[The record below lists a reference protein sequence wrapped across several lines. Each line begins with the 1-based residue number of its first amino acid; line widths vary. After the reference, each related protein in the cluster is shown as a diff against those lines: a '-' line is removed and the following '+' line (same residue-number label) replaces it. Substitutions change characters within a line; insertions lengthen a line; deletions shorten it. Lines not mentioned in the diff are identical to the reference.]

1 MLMRRRHNPR
11 RIKLRLL
18 PARLRLPLLRCAR
31 GELPANVALSHLF
44 IAANSETEAERA
56 IGKSLRLARQESG
69 IAAARLRSALDLW
82 RSTPGGFHAV
92 KDAVQAVS
100 HEPETESSE
109 QAIAHWGST
118 FDCLAR
124 TQSAESIALY
134 SLGSSSLL
142 RQATDEIIGRIGAWN
157 LLAADATALE
167 IGCGNGRV
175 MNRLARQVRLVAGV
189 DISFGML
196 CAAREQCKG
205 LSNTV
210 FVQTSGSGLGVFASA
225 TFDLVYAVDSFPY
238 IVQAG
243 LADLHMREA
252 ARVLKPSGGLLIL
265 NYSYRGDLKADS
277 IEVAQAALQYGLAV
291 ARNGTRDLKLW
302 DGRTFLLQNIS

>member
-1 MLMRRRHNPR
+1 MFVRKRRNHR
-11 RIKLRLL
+11 RIRLRLQ

-44 IAANSETEAERA
+44 MAANSEAEARRA
-56 IGKSLRLARQESG
+56 IGKTLHLARQESRM
-69 IAAARLRSALDLW
+69 AAARIRSALDLW

-100 HEPETESSE
+100 HEPQAESSG
-109 QAIAHWGST
+109 QAIARWGSA
-118 FDCLAR
+118 FDCIAG

-134 SLGSSSLL
+134 SLGSPRLL
-142 RQATDEIIGRIGAWN
+142 RRATDEIIGLMAAWN
-157 LLAADATALE
+157 LLPANASALE

-196 CAAREQCKG
+196 CAARAQCESP
-205 LSNTV
+205 SNTV
-210 FVQTSGSGLGVFASA
+210 FVQTSGSGLGAFACA

-238 IVQAG
+238 IVLAG
-243 LADLHMREA
+243 LADLHMCEA
-252 ARVLKPSGGLLIL
+252 ARVLKPNGVLLIL
-265 NYSYRGDLKADS
+265 NYSYRGHLKADC
-277 IEVAQAALQYGLAV
+277 IEVAQAARRYGLAV
-291 ARNGTRDLKLW
+291 DRNGTRDLKLW
-302 DGRTFLLQNIS
+302 DGRTFLLRKIS